1 MTSSSNNSSGKWQGA
16 ATKTVLVSAIAGA
29 LGGVTSDA
37 QAWWFFCKQDCEE
50 RSDQRYNYSATQC
63 EATRQE
69 ADRNCNSSY
78 ETGSSAHQECKTA
91 ANDAE
96 VACLDHPAVVRDWE
110 KEEICSGMYDCS
122 SG

>member
-37 QAWWFFCKQDCEE
+37 QAWAWYCKQDCEE
-50 RSDQRYNYSATQC
+50 RADQRYDYRATQC

-78 ETGSSAHQECKTA
+78 ETGSTAHQECKQA

-96 VACLDHPAVVRDWE
+96 VECLNGRQDSRDFDQHICDYMYE
-110 KEEICSGMYDCS
+110 CSG
-122 SG
+122 